1 MQDFITNTN
10 LGVRSSPVALAPGQ
24 VYVQSAQYEELLA
37 IADIWDRARAVLADA
52 QNDATQIREQYRQ
65 EGITL
70 GRADAQRQAL
80 EQIAQMQGSMSQW
93 VKNTDAQLIELV
105 NRCVGEVV
113 NKIDPTLLVSQSV
126 EKGLAE
132 LVDAAQI
139 MVRVHPNSASIE
151 DLVEAAVKQYGITGH
166 VRIVPDGSLKEG
178 DVVVE
183 SPVGVVD
190 LRLEKQLA
198 HISKALKP

>member
-1 MQDFITNTN
+1 MAIAR
-10 LGVRSSPVALAPGQ
+10 GPVGIAPGQ
-24 VYVQSAQYEELLA
+24 VRITAAHYEELVSISDA
-37 IADIWDRARAVLADA
+37 WERARAVLLDA
-52 QNDATQIREQYRQ
+52 EKEAAKLRATYRQ
-65 EGITL
+65 EGLEL
-70 GRADAQRQAL
+70 GRGDAQKEAI
-80 EQIAQMQGSMSQW
+80 EQVAQMQSSMNDW
-93 VKNTDAQLIELV
+93 VKSTDVQLIELV